1 MCGGCG
7 TRSDAD
13 WATPFLGSRP
23 GRAAA
28 AAVVAAAVERPVDVR
43 AAPGGWTV
51 RRPTGAQLVVGSLT
65 ALITALA
72 PPADAVV
79 PLPAAPGA
87 TLPGPDRRRPVVLVH
102 GDAVGVAEAV
112 DADAAD
118 WAERLMTGTSAA
130 VVATGRHPQHVL
142 HALLTDPLRLHVR
155 ITGLDGPTLPGWGHL
170 SGRLAGVPDTVRP
183 DQVPSLVALLA
194 LRLSGRPAGER
205 TQTRVG
211 AGEAAVVLDALGTT
225 ALAARIVRDRTEEDP
240 PAPR

>member
-1 MCGGCG
+1 
-7 TRSDAD
+7 
-13 WATPFLGSRP
+13 
-23 GRAAA
+23 
-28 AAVVAAAVERPVDVR
+28 
-43 AAPGGWTV
+43 
-51 RRPTGAQLVVGSLT
+51 
-65 ALITALA
+65 
-72 PPADAVV
+72 
-79 PLPAAPGA
+79 
-87 TLPGPDRRRPVVLVH
+87 
-102 GDAVGVAEAV
+102 
-112 DADAAD
+112 
-118 WAERLMTGTSAA
+118 
-130 VVATGRHPQHVL
+130 
-142 HALLTDPLRLHVR
+142 VR